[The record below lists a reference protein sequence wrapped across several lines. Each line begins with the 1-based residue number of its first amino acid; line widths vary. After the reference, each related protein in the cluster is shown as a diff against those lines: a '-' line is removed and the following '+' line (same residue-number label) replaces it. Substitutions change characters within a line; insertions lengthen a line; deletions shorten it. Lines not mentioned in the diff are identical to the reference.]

1 MWLKETKK
9 LKINR
14 ILMERVYNKTIEWQ
28 NIDIEK
34 GRRNIMSEYKIQ
46 IGKEQYVNC
55 KEGSKFID
63 IIDKY
68 YDDKLLDIAICK
80 LNNKYYE
87 LGEEIPY
94 GGTLTLVPFTSIDGM
109 KVYSRTLQYIFIK
122 ATLDLFKDAKIVMQ
136 HSIDKGIFGEIH
148 KVSPLDEEDINK
160 IKNKMKDIIDKN
172 IPINKV
178 KVKREKAIEIFKSYG
193 MDDKVL
199 LLEQVNFEYV
209 SLYELDGRYDYF
221 YGYMAQSTGVIRSF
235 DVMYYEPGF
244 ILRYP
249 LEDDINT
256 LVKFNEQKKLASI
269 FMETEKW
276 LNILGVGEVGS
287 LNEKI
292 INGDLS
298 SLIMISEALHEKK
311 IAEIADKIF
320 NRRDTR
326 IVLIAGPSSS
336 GKTTFA
342 HRLGIQLR
350 VNGLIPIPIS
360 LDDYFVNREDTPR
373 DENGE
378 YDFETIGSVDI
389 KLFNEQLREI
399 LKGNEV
405 EIPTFNFLKGE
416 REWIG
421 NKIKLPQNGVVII
434 EGIHGLNPIL
444 TSEIEDKYKFKI
456 YISALTQLNLDNHN
470 RIATTDVRRIR
481 RIVRDHLSRGHE
493 AEDTL
498 KMWPKIKRGEQKNI
512 FVYQE
517 EADVMF
523 NSTLVYELCVL
534 KNAALEELNKI
545 EEDNTIYNEAK
556 RLKSFLGFFK
566 EIDCDLVPQ
575 NSILREFIGG
585 SIFYKY

>member
-1 MWLKETKK
+1 M
-9 LKINR
+9 N
-14 ILMERVYNKTIEWQ
+14 
-28 NIDIEK
+28 
-34 GRRNIMSEYKIQ
+34 EYKIQ
-46 IGKEQYVNC
+46 IGQEQYVNC
-55 KEGSKFID
+55 KEGTKFID
-63 IIDKY
+63 LVDKY
-68 YDDKLLDIAICK
+68 YNGKVLDIAICK

-87 LGEEIPY
+87 LGENIPCC
-94 GGTLTLVPFTSIDGM
+94 GKLTMIPFTSVDGM
-109 KVYSRTLQYIFIK
+109 KVYARTLQYVFIK
-122 ATLDLFKDAKIVMQ
+122 ATLDLFKDAKIVIQ

-148 KVSPLDEEDINK
+148 KITPLDEEDINK
-160 IKNKMKDIIDKN
+160 IKNRMKEIVNKN

-178 KVKREKAIEIFKSYG
+178 KVKREKAIDIFKSYG

-199 LLEQVNFEYV
+199 LLEQVNFESV

-221 YGYMAQSTGVIRSF
+221 YGYMAQSTGVIKAF
-235 DVMYYEPGF
+235 DVMYYDPGF

-249 LEDDINT
+249 LEEDINT
-256 LVKFNEQKKLASI
+256 LVKFKEQKKLASI
-269 FMETEKW
+269 FMETERW

-292 INGDLS
+292 INGDLA
-298 SLIMISEALHEKK
+298 SLIMTSEALHEKK

-342 HRLGIQLR
+342 NRLAIQLR

-360 LDDYFVNREDTPR
+360 LDDYFVNREDTPI
-373 DENGE
+373 DEDGE
-378 YDFETIGSVDI
+378 YDFETIQSVDI

-405 EIPTFNFLKGE
+405 ELPTFNFLTGK

-444 TSEIEDKYKFKI
+444 TSEIDDKYKFKI

-470 RIATTDVRRIR
+470 RISTTDVRRIR

-534 KNAALEELNKI
+534 KKAALEELNKI
-545 EEDNTIYNEAK
+545 DEDNTIYNEAK

-566 EIDCDLVPQ
+566 EIDYDLVPQ

>member
-1 MWLKETKK
+1 M
-9 LKINR
+9 N
-14 ILMERVYNKTIEWQ
+14 
-28 NIDIEK
+28 
-34 GRRNIMSEYKIQ
+34 EYKIQ
-46 IGKEQYVNC
+46 IGQEQYVNC
-55 KEGSKFID
+55 KEGTKFID
-63 IIDKY
+63 LVGKY
-68 YDDKLLDIAICK
+68 YNGKVLDIAICK

-87 LGEEIPY
+87 LGENVPCC
-94 GGTLTLVPFTSIDGM
+94 GKLTMIPFTSVDGM
-109 KVYSRTLQYIFIK
+109 KVYARTLQYVFIK
-122 ATLDLFKDAKIVMQ
+122 ATLDLFKDAKIVIQ

-148 KVSPLDEEDINK
+148 KITPLDEEDINK
-160 IKNKMKDIIDKN
+160 IKNRMKEIVNKN

-178 KVKREKAIEIFKSYG
+178 KVKREKAIDIFKSYG

-199 LLEQVNFEYV
+199 LLEQVNFESV

-221 YGYMAQSTGVIRSF
+221 YGYMAQSTGVIKAF
-235 DVMYYEPGF
+235 DVMYYDPGF

-249 LEDDINT
+249 LEEDINT
-256 LVKFNEQKKLASI
+256 LVKFKEQKKLASI
-269 FMETEKW
+269 FMETERW

-292 INGDLS
+292 INGDLA
-298 SLIMISEALHEKK
+298 SLIMTSEALHEKK

-342 HRLGIQLR
+342 NRLAIQLR

-360 LDDYFVNREDTPR
+360 LDDYFVNREDTPI
-373 DENGE
+373 DEDGE
-378 YDFETIGSVDI
+378 YDFETIQSVDI

-405 EIPTFNFLKGE
+405 ELPTFNFLTGK

-444 TSEIEDKYKFKI
+444 TSEIDDKYKFKI

-470 RIATTDVRRIR
+470 RISTTDVRRIR

-534 KNAALEELNKI
+534 KKAALEDLNKI
-545 EEDNTIYNEAK
+545 DEDNTIYNEAK

-566 EIDCDLVPQ
+566 EIDYDLVPQ

>member
-1 MWLKETKK
+1 M
-9 LKINR
+9 N
-14 ILMERVYNKTIEWQ
+14 
-28 NIDIEK
+28 
-34 GRRNIMSEYKIQ
+34 EYKIQ

-55 KEGSKFID
+55 KEGSRFLD
-63 IIDKY
+63 IINKY
-68 YDDKLLDIAICK
+68 YNDKLLDIAICK

-87 LGEEIPY
+87 LGEEIPCS
-94 GGTLTLVPFTSIDGM
+94 GDLTLIPFTSGDGM
-109 KVYSRTLQYIFIK
+109 KVYARTLQYIFIK
-122 ATLDLFKDAKIVMQ
+122 ATLDLFKDSKIVMQ
-136 HSIDKGIFGEIH
+136 HRIDKGIFGEIH
-148 KVSPLDEEDINK
+148 KVTPLDEEDINK
-160 IKNKMKDIIDKN
+160 IKNKMKDIISRN
-172 IPINKV
+172 IPINKI

-193 MDDKVL
+193 MEDKVL

-221 YGYMAQSTGVIRSF
+221 YGYMAQSTGVIRCF

-256 LVKFNEQKKLASI
+256 LVQFNEQKKLANI

-298 SLIMISEALHEKK
+298 SVIMISEALHEKK

-342 HRLGIQLR
+342 QRLGIQLR
-350 VNGLIPIPIS
+350 VNGLTPIPIS
-360 LDDYFVNREDTPR
+360 LDDYFVNREDTPI

-378 YDFETIGSVDI
+378 YDFETIESVDI

-399 LKGNEV
+399 LNGNEV
-405 EIPTFNFLKGE
+405 EVPTFNFLTGK

-470 RIATTDVRRIR
+470 RISTTDVRRIR

-498 KMWPKIKRGEQKNI
+498 KMWPKIRRGEQKNI

-534 KNAALEELNKI
+534 KKLALEELNKI

-566 EIDCDLVPQ
+566 EIDYDLVPQ